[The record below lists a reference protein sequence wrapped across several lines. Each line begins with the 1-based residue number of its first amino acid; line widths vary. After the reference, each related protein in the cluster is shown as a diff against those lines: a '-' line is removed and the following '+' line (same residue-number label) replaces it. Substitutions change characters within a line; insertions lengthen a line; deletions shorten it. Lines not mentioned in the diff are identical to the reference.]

1 MIVFVVC
8 GSRLL
13 SGPANAA
20 GIHSSQVNKVEFC
33 VQIAAK
39 DIVMTS
45 FHISCRPI
53 NRVKIVTQW
62 LYPDKN
68 RYLRVANSLTQ
79 E

>member
-33 VQIAAK
+33 VQIAEK

-45 FHISCRPI
+45 S
-53 NRVKIVTQW
+53 
-62 LYPDKN
+62 Y
-68 RYLRVANSLTQ
+68 
-79 E
+79 